1 MDPLERTLLA
11 AQGYFELEMPAEALR
26 QLDSLPP
33 AAQMRA
39 DGLEL
44 RVVILMMAERW
55 REAARACERLCA
67 VAPEVPGGFIH
78 HAFCLHELGKTG
90 QAREVL
96 LDGPPALVKEATYH
110 YNLAC
115 YECVLGNLESA
126 RAHLAMSLKMDAGL
140 REHARTDPDLRPLG
154 DLHEA

>member
-1 MDPLERTLLA
+1 MA
-11 AQGYFELEMPAEALR
+11 AQGYFELGMPNEALQ
-26 QLDSLPP
+26 QLDSLSP
-33 AAQMRA
+33 ADQMRA

-44 RVVILMMAERW
+44 RVLILMKEQRW
-55 REAARACERLCA
+55 RLAARACERLCA
-67 VAPEVPGGFIH
+67 VMPEAPSGFIH

-90 QAREVL
+90 QAKEVL

-140 REHARTDPDLRPLG
+140 REHARQDPDLKALNRSP
-154 DLHEA
+154 DEA